1 MRLKALKKMRLDVL
15 KSMQLCKPVPT
26 PTFLPLAIVLTASPR
41 PMNQSLAHVLK
52 WPANKQPFCFEH
64 SKRAFV
70 VSLCRCLNFPT
81 KALWF
86 PSVNTKLWAN
96 YWAKLMCKACWQKPC
111 MFLYIDSIRPPYMAI
126 PKLG

>member
-15 KSMQLCKPVPT
+15 KSMRLCKPGPT
-26 PTFLPLAIVLTASPR
+26 PTFLLLAIVLTASPR

-52 WPANKQPFCFEH
+52 WPANKRPFCFERL
-64 SKRAFV
+64 KRAFV
-70 VSLCRCLNFPT
+70 ISLCRCLNFLT

-86 PSVNTKLWAN
+86 PSVNTKL
-96 YWAKLMCKACWQKPC
+96 WAKLMCKACWQKPC